1 MKKKVF
7 CFLMALI
14 LCFTPVLFAGC
25 ENLEDLEDD
34 FESGLGGGSGG
45 GSGSGESFF
54 ADFFDGF
61 KVVYSESQI
70 GAEKEI
76 TELSDNLYDE
86 ILKGLTYYYGDG
98 KDENN
103 LYNNATFFPDAIRQ
117 TIINQGGNA
126 VLDENVP
133 DIAKHWNWTLNPN
146 DANIP
151 AGDIESFIAESSD
164 YENFISIYKDRVNKY
179 PLLSTYYLKAIQIVL
194 YETMLGYEQTTFE
207 AGHIV
212 EEDTSVILSGV
223 TVPAK
228 QDIFTIK
235 VKSSPKADLVGEIVY
250 SYKYVYTLQTDG
262 VTKDP
267 ADEYCGEQFESQKIR
282 DYLGYWNEEVE
293 NPPANGG
300 LKAEYYENATYSGL
314 TKADADELITYILN
328 EVIGKDVVE
337 YDYENFRNSVNY
349 RNYVYT
355 VAEMIYSAVY
365 DGSKEFVYTY
375 KTDKM
380 EVEYN
385 FITEFLDPYL
395 KALKEKPE
403 NAEKPIGELKAE
415 FLDKE
420 ATFKPTSA
428 SYLRDYDTDMFFASG
443 NAFEGMDGA
452 TSFENSPMSEY
463 QSVAIMSAK
472 DDLELGGI
480 WMQIFSPNP
489 DLAIT
494 VYVRFWAY
502 DKETGEGQLFE
513 WEQDEINF
521 YQTSPYDSAYAEEDC
536 EYHDYVE
543 GKGYLY
549 KTTEDGIT
557 GYYTDFEVGVDLTGV
572 PEKFQAPY
580 DRDDPTELQ
589 IDAIKLPKF
598 ENTTENKLKAQSE
611 GGAVNGITEAQL
623 NGDYAYKVVPSKNG
637 FGGVTVL
644 DENQINFSFYE
655 MVFDIQKDPTLENTN
670 YDYKLAVVTPV

>member
-1 MKKKVF
+1 
-7 CFLMALI
+7 MALI
-14 LCFTPVLFAGC
+14 FCFTPVLFAGC
-25 ENLEDLEDD
+25 ENLDDLEDD

-54 ADFFDGF
+54 ADYFDGF

-70 GAEKEI
+70 EQESDITILTTGLYFEKILTPLVEKYGSGA
-76 TELSDNLYDE
+76 T
-86 ILKGLTYYYGDG
+86 
-98 KDENN
+98 DENEN
-103 LYNNATFFPDAIRQ
+103 LIEFFPDAIRQ
-117 TIINQGGNA
+117 TIIR
-126 VLDENVP
+126 DETGKLSILNNVP
-133 DIAKHWNWTLNPN
+133 TLASRWNWTLS
-146 DANIP
+146 DFSIHDQINIQKIVEEIN
-151 AGDIESFIAESSD
+151 AGNLYYEDWIDYIGGNENILYPKLSD
-164 YENFISIYKDRVNKY
+164 YY
-179 PLLSTYYLKAIQIVL
+179 STPIQIVL

-207 AGHIV
+207 VGVRTEQLNEKYAGFPTYIDHFEIKIAKCQNKELEGVVIHRTFSVYYV
-212 EEDTSVILSGV
+212 ENGV
-223 TVPAK
+223 KGMIELTNAQKNNQITETP
-228 QDIFTIK
+228 DE
-235 VKSSPKADLVGEIVY
+235 VK
-250 SYKYVYTLQTDG
+250 
-262 VTKDP
+262 
-267 ADEYCGEQFESQKIR
+267 
-282 DYLGYWNEEVE
+282 DYLGYWNEEGE

-337 YDYENFRNSVNY
+337 YDYENFRNSEVNY

-365 DGSKEFVYTY
+365 DGSKEFIYTY

-380 EVEYN
+380 EVEYD
-385 FITEFLDPYL
+385 FLAEQKL
-395 KALKEKPE
+395 KDENKDIPE
-403 NAEKPIGELKAE
+403 GDMKAN
-415 FLDKE
+415 LRSA

-443 NAFEGMDGA
+443 NAFEGMEGA

-549 KTTEDGIT
+549 KTTEDGIA

-580 DRDDPTELQ
+580 DRNDPTELQ
-589 IDAIKLPKF
+589 IDAVKLPKF
-598 ENTTENKLKAQSE
+598 ENTTENKLKAQNE
-611 GGAVNGITEAQL
+611 AVNGITEASL
-623 NGDYAYKVVPSKNG
+623 GEGIGTDEDGNKIDYAYKVVASKNG

-670 YDYKLAVVTPV
+670 YDYKLAVVTPF